1 MRRLQVLHDLV
12 RVEHEVARQGHR
24 RAYRERQG
32 QYQRHQFPVRL
43 VRGLRVDHRLQRL
56 AWRTVETLPVEA
68 ARCEV
73 FVVDDAG
80 AAAGGAN
87 HEQSLPLG
95 VAG

>member
-1 MRRLQVLHDLV
+1 MRPR
-12 RVEHEVARQGHR
+12 
-24 RAYRERQG
+24 
-32 QYQRHQFPVRL
+32 
-43 VRGLRVDHRLQRL
+43 RL
-56 AWRTVETLPVEA
+56 AWRTVATLPVEA

-87 HEQSLPLG
+87 HEQSLPFG